1 MIQWWTSAGDYCWRM
16 EERAW
21 RLGTAPQGQATEG
34 LVRLKSAE
42 GSADNGEAAWEV
54 ALARL
59 WMPADDEQ
67 KTAGSGAEQAQTRA
81 SVKEAAGGLEEPT
94 GSVASCVSHA

>member
-1 MIQWWTSAGDYCWRM
+1 MFA
-16 EERAW
+16 E
-21 RLGTAPQGQATEG
+21 GTAD
-34 LVRLKSAE
+34 S
-42 GSADNGEAAWEV
+42 GEATWETV
-54 ALARL
+54 LAQLR
-59 WMPADDEQ
+59 MPAEDEQ